1 VKATLNLAARHN
13 QARHLA
19 ATIARWLLPLLGCW
33 LLYLAISQGIAA
45 QHRQGLKKELAA
57 LNVRVRAENPPISR
71 TLSPGEIKRQ
81 EEEIAFINGLVAK
94 DNFAWTELLGRL
106 EKAMTQGIT
115 LTGIEPNYQEGSL
128 RIAGL
133 AEDVSA
139 LRGYLTSLLNS
150 DSLAAAYLLQQET
163 RMVKDQQ
170 DGEHAVVAFRI
181 EIQKAFR

>member
-19 ATIARWLLPLLGCW
+19 ATIARRLLPLLGCW
-33 LLYLAISQGIAA
+33 LLYLLISQGLIM
-45 QHRQGLKKELAA
+45 HRQQSLKKELARLVA
-57 LNVRVRAENPPISR
+57 RVRVDEPPVPRNISAE
-71 TLSPGEIKRQ
+71 EIKRQ
-81 EEEIAFINGLVAK
+81 EEELAFINGLVAK